1 MIEGTWIF
9 DTEWTSHRE
18 RIAKKIRKAMK
29 YYNERPDPKLLS
41 VPWGWPLLSIYC
53 KIWGD

>member
-1 MIEGTWIF
+1 MIEGAWIF

-29 YYNERPDPKLLS
+29 YYNERPDPKLPNCS
-41 VPWGWPLLSIYC
+41 NDISGI
-53 KIWGD
+53 IA